1 MRCWRVRSEGGV
13 AAFSVA
19 LMLMLMLMLLLILL
33 LILLFAEEEERSR
46 GSSMEEC
53 SGAQHRRVSVFR

>member
-19 LMLMLMLMLLLILL
+19 LMLMLMLLWF
-33 LILLFAEEEERSR
+33 LLFAEEEERSR
-46 GSSMEEC
+46 GSSLDEC

>member
-19 LMLMLMLMLLLILL
+19 LMLMLMLLLF
-33 LILLFAEEEERSR
+33 LLFAEEEERSR
-46 GSSMEEC
+46 GSSLDEC

>member
-19 LMLMLMLMLLLILL
+19 LMLMLMLLFLF
-33 LILLFAEEEERSR
+33 LLFAEDEERSR
-46 GSSMEEC
+46 GSSLEEC
-53 SGAQHRRVSVFR
+53 SGTQHRRVSVFR